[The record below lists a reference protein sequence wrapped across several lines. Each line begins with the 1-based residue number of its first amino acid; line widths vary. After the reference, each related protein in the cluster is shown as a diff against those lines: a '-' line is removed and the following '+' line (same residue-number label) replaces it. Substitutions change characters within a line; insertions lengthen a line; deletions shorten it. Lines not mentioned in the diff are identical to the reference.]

1 MTQNLFEEFQEKKAN
16 LVKMTTKAVEFG
28 WITPKRSQEII
39 SKLDNDTLTI
49 GVIGQMKCG
58 KSTFLNSFV
67 FEDCVL
73 PAATTPMTAA
83 LSVITYGEQKKIV
96 AEFYNK
102 DEWSEQKLQASRS
115 LEEVSGNSF
124 EESKI
129 KAAKE
134 LVEKSAKL
142 GTELEKY
149 LGKTQEDSFDNLE
162 EYVGADGK
170 YISITKSVTIYY
182 PKEYLKGVEVVDT
195 PGFNDPIISREE
207 RTKEFLKK
215 ADVVL
220 LMLYAGRP
228 FDATDRSI
236 LFKNVRQ
243 CGIGNVLIGINKYDI
258 PWENGE
264 TEEEIKNYVKDEISK
279 ASKELGDDT
288 LKEILKAT
296 EPIPLSAEMALLSE
310 MPSSRIENDESLS
323 FSWKRITG
331 DLGISPNEIREKS
344 HIDNLIVAIKG
355 IIKNEKSKILFAKP
369 LNSIIAAGN
378 NKMADIAEKLRLDE
392 SLLKGL
398 NAPDDELDEKSEAL
412 SKVGRRLL
420 RKIDV
425 LEDDLNTTFRRIV
438 TKGERTLED
447 DVDDACKKMNRIV
460 DDWKITKNAS
470 LIAVD
475 LDNVKQFLV
484 TRTLKNHIHDLS
496 DEAQREISKCIDEF
510 LEQAESILSRMPNS
524 DDDDIEDLKK
534 HLKNKLQLFIDED
547 VFKMDMS
554 ESDDDDGNIL
564 DKVCG
569 FINGVYN
576 VGTLG
581 LWNKFV
587 NALDYE
593 ENKEKLKDFINSLQ
607 REFDPKPFLETIYQN
622 KDSVIEIIKT
632 ELLDKFITPMKKQ
645 IEDLRSKKEQ
655 KENKIQES
663 KDRINKM
670 AEEKK
675 VVTMQLNEFKHLKE
689 SFNL

>member
-355 IIKNEKSKILFAKP
+355 IIENEKSKILFAKP

-470 LIAVD
+470 LIAAD

-524 DDDDIEDLKK
+524 DDDNIEDLKK

-655 KENKIQES
+655 KENKIQEA

>member
-28 WITPKRSQEII
+28 WISPERSQEII
-39 SKLDNDTLTI
+39 RKLDNDTLTI

-67 FEDCVL
+67 FEDCIL

-134 LVEKSAKL
+134 LVEKSSKL
-142 GTELEKY
+142 GAELEKY
-149 LGKTQEDSFDNLE
+149 LGTTQEDSFDNLE
-162 EYVGADGK
+162 EYVGADGR

-236 LFKNVRQ
+236 LFKNVKQ

-279 ASKELGDDT
+279 ASKELGDDI

-344 HIDNLIVAIKG
+344 HIDDLIVAIKG
-355 IIKNEKSKILFAKP
+355 IIENEKSKILFAKP

-398 NAPDDELDEKSEAL
+398 NAPDDEIDEKSEAL
-412 SKVGRRLL
+412 SKVGRRLS

-470 LIAVD
+470 LIAAD

-510 LEQAESILSRMPNS
+510 LEQAENILSRMPNS

-655 KENKIQES
+655 KENKIQEA

-670 AEEKK
+670 TEEKK
-675 VVTMQLNEFKHLKE
+675 VVTIQLNEFKQLKE

>member
-655 KENKIQES
+655 KENKIQEA